1 MTSNDLSMADV
12 LDQGNEL
19 SFPDSVKALMRG
31 DLGQTPGGFPLEI
44 QQMVLKGEQPYTD
57 KPNAHLDAVDFNKEF
72 AAFQSLFS
80 KHCSFQDFL
89 CYKFYPKVFEDHHD
103 FFLNYGDV
111 WYIPTKAFFYGL
123 ENNQEVIME
132 IGHGKSII
140 VKLLYITDPNEDGVR
155 QVFFKLNG
163 QTRTIDVK
171 DKSFISDKVAH
182 RKAETDFEIGSPLQG
197 KLSKVAVMEGDKVE
211 KNDPLFIIEAMK
223 MESTITAPMAG
234 VIKKIYINGG
244 EMIEQDDL
252 VVELES

>member
-1 MTSNDLSMADV
+1 
-12 LDQGNEL
+12 
-19 SFPDSVKALMRG
+19 
-31 DLGQTPGGFPLEI
+31 
-44 QQMVLKGEQPYTD
+44 
-57 KPNAHLDAVDFNKEF
+57 
-72 AAFQSLFS
+72 
-80 KHCSFQDFL
+80 
-89 CYKFYPKVFEDHHD
+89 
-103 FFLNYGDV
+103 
-111 WYIPTKAFFYGL
+111 
-123 ENNQEVIME
+123 ME